1 MTTHEIDELK
11 KAILHIAKTDPDF
24 FADLIGEVVKDNL
37 HIKEQE
43 RDFYAPHDF
52 MGQPGIVVGGRR
64 RVNPTPSA
72 TPKYCFGSANRL
84 ATKTVLKTAEW
95 ETAL

>member
-1 MTTHEIDELK
+1 MTTHENDELK

-43 RDFYAPHDF
+43 RDFYAPRDSW
-52 MGQPGIVVGGRR
+52 
-64 RVNPTPSA
+64 VNPELSWGPSPRESDTFSYA
-72 TPKYCFGSANRL
+72 
-84 ATKTVLKTAEW
+84 
-95 ETAL
+95 

>member
-43 RDFYAPHDF
+43 RDFYADYNSH
-52 MGQPGIVVGGRR
+52 
-64 RVNPTPSA
+64 VNPELSWGPSPRESDTFSYA
-72 TPKYCFGSANRL
+72 
-84 ATKTVLKTAEW
+84 
-95 ETAL
+95 

>member
-37 HIKEQE
+37 HIKEQQ
-43 RDFYAPHDF
+43 RDFYAPRDSW
-52 MGQPGIVVGGRR
+52 
-64 RVNPTPSA
+64 VNPELSWGPSYRESDDFSHA
-72 TPKYCFGSANRL
+72 
-84 ATKTVLKTAEW
+84 
-95 ETAL
+95 